1 MAKLNFYDTDA
12 VKAFVL
18 DILIENAELK
28 SDLDYEKKC
37 SNDWFDR
44 YKKADQ
50 QVKDLEAK
58 VIFIGIN
65 ADRLFFF
72 NVLRG
77 NIKANFQTYQFTEN
91 DICRKPKL
99 TKNGTTNRR
108 PGTVRDRLRLSDKR
122 CIIEKQ
128 TWNSSK
134 PIPNAWALTHL
145 LTSTPSSA

>member
-1 MAKLNFYDTDA
+1 MKYTATLSAVQVGQAVKSLLLLGERKITIEETEKDRFVVTTTTETALSKKSTNSISRKGVKTMAKLNFYDTDA

-58 VIFIGIN
+58 VATLEG
-65 ADRLFFF
+65 
-72 NVLRG
+72 G
-77 NIKANFQTYQFTEN
+77 SEN
-91 DICRKPKL
+91 
-99 TKNGTTNRR
+99 
-108 PGTVRDRLRLSDKR
+108 
-122 CIIEKQ
+122 E
-128 TWNSSK
+128 
-134 PIPNAWALTHL
+134 
-145 LTSTPSSA
+145 

>member
-1 MAKLNFYDTDA
+1 MYLFLFGHLIITQFGVLFHFYFPFFLQKLYASLNFYDTDA

-58 VIFIGIN
+58 VATLEG
-65 ADRLFFF
+65 
-72 NVLRG
+72 G
-77 NIKANFQTYQFTEN
+77 SEN
-91 DICRKPKL
+91 
-99 TKNGTTNRR
+99 
-108 PGTVRDRLRLSDKR
+108 
-122 CIIEKQ
+122 E
-128 TWNSSK
+128 
-134 PIPNAWALTHL
+134 
-145 LTSTPSSA
+145 

>member
-1 MAKLNFYDTDA
+1 MKYTATLSAVQVGQAVKSLLLLGERKITIGETEKDRFVVTTTTETVFSKKSTNSISRKGVKTMAKLNFYDTDA

-58 VIFIGIN
+58 VATLEG
-65 ADRLFFF
+65 
-72 NVLRG
+72 G
-77 NIKANFQTYQFTEN
+77 SEN
-91 DICRKPKL
+91 
-99 TKNGTTNRR
+99 
-108 PGTVRDRLRLSDKR
+108 
-122 CIIEKQ
+122 E
-128 TWNSSK
+128 
-134 PIPNAWALTHL
+134 
-145 LTSTPSSA
+145 

>member
-12 VKAFVL
+12 VKAFGL

-58 VIFIGIN
+58 VATLEG
-65 ADRLFFF
+65 
-72 NVLRG
+72 G
-77 NIKANFQTYQFTEN
+77 SEN
-91 DICRKPKL
+91 
-99 TKNGTTNRR
+99 
-108 PGTVRDRLRLSDKR
+108 
-122 CIIEKQ
+122 E
-128 TWNSSK
+128 
-134 PIPNAWALTHL
+134 
-145 LTSTPSSA
+145 

>member
-50 QVKDLEAK
+50 QANRNTDQRQCECLAVNQFLNLSFGSPQRLELS
-58 VIFIGIN
+58 IGLNILN
-65 ADRLFFF
+65 YRNLK
-72 NVLRG
+72 NVV
-77 NIKANFQTYQFTEN
+77 
-91 DICRKPKL
+91 DICK
-99 TKNGTTNRR
+99 
-108 PGTVRDRLRLSDKR
+108 
-122 CIIEKQ
+122 
-128 TWNSSK
+128 WM
-134 PIPNAWALTHL
+134 
-145 LTSTPSSA
+145 